1 MLRKT
6 HWICFVQAAPE
17 GDEPEN
23 EQIAELQAKVDG
35 LEEKLGAKMDA
46 IVEELQKLKKTS

>member
-1 MLRKT
+1 
-6 HWICFVQAAPE
+6 VQAAPE